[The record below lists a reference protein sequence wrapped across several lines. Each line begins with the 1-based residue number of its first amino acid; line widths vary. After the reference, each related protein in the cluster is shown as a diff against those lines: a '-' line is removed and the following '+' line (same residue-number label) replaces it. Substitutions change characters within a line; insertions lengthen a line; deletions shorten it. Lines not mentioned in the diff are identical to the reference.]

1 MRAGIIGVTGY
12 GGLELFR
19 LLTAHPEIKEVLL
32 YSSSKQGQLLSDE
45 TPHLFEI
52 NEDKLR
58 SFEQIETDE
67 LDVLFCSAPSG
78 VSTELLPQYLDQKM
92 KVIDLAGDFRLMEA
106 DSYRKWYGKE
116 PPDTS
121 FVNKAV
127 YGLSEWNEKKIKEAS
142 LIANPGCYP
151 TAALLGVLPLVKTQ
165 VINPK
170 TLIID
175 AKSGLSGAGASPQKA
190 SHYTKANDSLS
201 VYKMNKHQHIP
212 EIEQTLKTLADTEVN
227 ITFTTHLVP
236 MTRGIMATMYA
247 ELEEDIQSHSVSE
260 IFNEF
265 YHSKPFVRVFKE
277 NTDLFTKQVYGSN
290 YCDVTFAIDER
301 TNRITV
307 VSVIDNL
314 IKGAAGQAVQNM
326 NIMFGLKESQGLQQS
341 PLFP

>member
-19 LLTAHPEIKEVLL
+19 LLTAHPEIQEIFL
-32 YSSSKQGQLLSDE
+32 YSSSKQDQLLSDDA
-45 TPHLFEI
+45 PHLFGI
-52 NEDKLR
+52 NVDKLR
-58 SFEQIETDE
+58 SFEQVETDE

-78 VSTELLPQYLDQKM
+78 VSSELLPRFLDRKM
-92 KVIDLAGDFRLMEA
+92 RVIDLAGDFRLKEA
-106 DSYRKWYGKE
+106 DAYRKWYGKE

-127 YGLSEWNEKKIKEAS
+127 YGLSEWNEKEIKDAE

-151 TAALLGVLPLVKTQ
+151 TAALLGILPLVKTKL
-165 VINPK
+165 IDPK

-190 SHYTKANDSLS
+190 SHFTKVNDSLS

-212 EIEQTLKTLADTEVN
+212 EIEQSLKILADTDVN
-227 ITFTTHLVP
+227 LTFMTHLVP
-236 MTRGIMATMYA
+236 MTRGIMTTMYA
-247 ELEEDIQSHSVSE
+247 QLTDDIQPHSVSE
-260 IFNEF
+260 IFNEC
-265 YHSKPFVRVFKE
+265 YHSKAFVRVFKE
-277 NTDLFTKQVYGSN
+277 NADLFTKQVYGSN
-290 YCDVTFAIDER
+290 YCDLTFAIDER

-326 NIMFGLKESQGLQQS
+326 NIMFGLNESEGLNAS
-341 PLFP
+341 PLYP

>member
-19 LLTAHPEIKEVLL
+19 LLTAHPEIKELFL

-45 TPHLFEI
+45 APHLFEI
-52 NEDKLR
+52 NQEKLR

-78 VSTELLPQYLDQKM
+78 VSSGLLPRFLDQKM
-92 KVIDLAGDFRLMEA
+92 KVIDLAGDFRLKEA

-116 PPDTS
+116 PPNNS

-127 YGLSEWNEKKIKEAS
+127 YGLSEWNEKEIQEAA

-151 TAALLGVLPLVKTQ
+151 TASLLGILPLIKTKM
-165 VINPK
+165 INPK

-190 SHYTKANDSLS
+190 SHFTKANDSLS

-212 EIEQTLKTLADTEVN
+212 EIEQTLKTFADTEVN
-227 ITFTTHLVP
+227 ISFTTHLVP

-247 ELEEDIQSHSVSE
+247 ELADDIQSHSVSE

-277 NTDLFTKQVYGSN
+277 NTDLFTNQVYGSN

-326 NIMFGLKESQGLQQS
+326 NIMFGLKESEGLQQS

>member
-19 LLTAHPEIKEVLL
+19 LLTAHPEIKEVFL

-45 TPHLFEI
+45 AHHLLEI

-78 VSTELLPQYLDQKM
+78 VSSELLPRFLDQKM
-92 KVIDLAGDFRLMEA
+92 KVIDLAGDFRLKESDA
-106 DSYRKWYGKE
+106 YRKWYGKE

-127 YGLSEWNEKKIKEAS
+127 YGLSEWNEKEIKDAS
-142 LIANPGCYP
+142 MVANPGCYP
-151 TAALLGVLPLVKTQ
+151 TATLLGVLPLVKAKL
-165 VINPK
+165 INPK

-190 SHYTKANDSLS
+190 SHFTKVNDSLS

-212 EIEQTLKTLADTEVN
+212 EIEQTLKTLAGTEVN

-247 ELEEDIQSHSVSE
+247 ELASDIQSHSVSE
-260 IFNEF
+260 IFNEY

-326 NIMFGLKESQGLQQS
+326 NIMFGLKESEGLQQS

>member
-19 LLTAHPEIKEVLL
+19 LLTAHPEIKEIFI

-45 TPHLFEI
+45 APHLIEI
-52 NEDKLR
+52 NQDKLR
-58 SFEQIETDE
+58 SFEQVESDE
-67 LDVLFCSAPSG
+67 LDVLFSSAPSG
-78 VSTELLPQYLDQKM
+78 VSTELLPSHLDGKM
-92 KVIDLAGDFRLMEA
+92 KVIDLAGDFRLKEA
-106 DSYRKWYGKE
+106 DTYRKWYGKE
-116 PPDTS
+116 PPNTS

-127 YGLSEWNEKKIKEAS
+127 YGLSEWNDKEIKEAA

-151 TAALLGVLPLVKTQ
+151 TATLLGILPLVKTK

-170 TLIID
+170 TLIVD
-175 AKSGLSGAGASPQKA
+175 AKSGLSGAGATPQKA
-190 SHYTKANDSLS
+190 SHFTKANDSLS

-212 EIEQTLKTLADTEVN
+212 EIEQTLKTLTDTEVN

-247 ELEEDIQSHSVSE
+247 ELADDIQSHSVSE
-260 IFNEF
+260 ILNES

-290 YCDVTFAIDER
+290 YCDVTFGIDER

-326 NIMFGLKESQGLQQS
+326 NIMFGLNESEGLQQS

>member
-19 LLTAHPEIKEVLL
+19 LLTAHQEINELFL

-45 TPHLFEI
+45 APHLFEM
-52 NEDKLR
+52 NQEKLR
-58 SFEQIETDE
+58 SFEQLETDE

-78 VSTELLPQYLDQKM
+78 VSSELLPPHLEGKM
-92 KVIDLAGDFRLMEA
+92 KVIDLAGDFRLKEA
-106 DSYRKWYGKE
+106 DVYRKWYGKE
-116 PPDTS
+116 PPNAT
-121 FVNKAV
+121 FVDNAV
-127 YGLSEWNEKKIKEAS
+127 YGLTEWNENKIKEAN

-151 TAALLGVLPLVKTQ
+151 TATLLGILPLVKTN

-170 TLIID
+170 SLIID
-175 AKSGLSGAGASPQKA
+175 AKSGLSGAGASPNKA
-190 SHYTKANDSLS
+190 SHFTKVNDSLS

-212 EIEQTLKTLADTEVN
+212 EIEQTLKTFAETEVN

-236 MTRGIMATMYA
+236 MTRGIMATIYA
-247 ELEEDIQSHSVSE
+247 ELTEDIQPHTVSE

-265 YHSKPFVRVFKE
+265 YQSKPFVRVFKE
-277 NTDLFTKQVYGSN
+277 KTDLFTKQVYGSN
-290 YCDVTFAIDER
+290 YCDLTFALDER

-307 VSVIDNL
+307 ISVIDNL

-326 NIMFGLKESQGLQQS
+326 NIMFGLNETEGLQQS

>member
-19 LLTAHPEIKEVLL
+19 LLTAHPEIKEVFL

-45 TPHLFEI
+45 APHLLGI

-58 SFEQIETDE
+58 SFEQLETDE

-78 VSTELLPQYLDQKM
+78 ISSELLPPLLDQKM
-92 KVIDLAGDFRLMEA
+92 RVIDLAGDFRLKEA
-106 DSYRKWYGKE
+106 DTYRKWYGKE

-127 YGLSEWNEKKIKEAS
+127 YGLSEWNEKEIKEAAF
-142 LIANPGCYP
+142 IANPGCYP
-151 TAALLGVLPLVKTQ
+151 TATLLGVLPLVKTKL
-165 VINPK
+165 INPK
-170 TLIID
+170 SLIID

-190 SHYTKANDSLS
+190 SHFTKANDSLS

-247 ELEEDIQSHSVSE
+247 ELVDDIQSHSVSE

-265 YHSKPFVRVFKE
+265 YKSKPFVRVFKE

-290 YCDVTFAIDER
+290 YCDLTFAIDER

-326 NIMFGLKESQGLQQS
+326 NIMFGLKESEGLQQS

>member
-1 MRAGIIGVTGY
+1 LRAGIIGVTGY

-19 LLTAHPEIKEVLL
+19 LLTAHPEIKEVFL

-45 TPHLFEI
+45 AHHLLEI

-78 VSTELLPQYLDQKM
+78 VSSELLPRFLDQKM
-92 KVIDLAGDFRLMEA
+92 KVIDLAGDFRLKESDA
-106 DSYRKWYGKE
+106 YRKWYGKE

-127 YGLSEWNEKKIKEAS
+127 YGLSEWNEKEIKDAS
-142 LIANPGCYP
+142 MVANPGCYP
-151 TAALLGVLPLVKTQ
+151 TAALLGVLPLVKAKL
-165 VINPK
+165 INPK

-190 SHYTKANDSLS
+190 SHFTKVNDSLS

-212 EIEQTLKTLADTEVN
+212 EIEQTLKTLAGTEVN

-247 ELEEDIQSHSVSE
+247 ELASDIQSHSVSE
-260 IFNEF
+260 IFNEY

-326 NIMFGLKESQGLQQS
+326 NIMFGLKESEGLQQS

>member
-19 LLTAHPEIKEVLL
+19 LLTAHPEIKEIFI
-32 YSSSKQGQLLSDE
+32 YSSSKQGQLLSHE
-45 TPHLFEI
+45 APHLIEI
-52 NEDKLR
+52 NQDKLR
-58 SFEQIETDE
+58 SFEQVESDE
-67 LDVLFCSAPSG
+67 LDVLFSSAPSG
-78 VSTELLPQYLDQKM
+78 VSTELLPSHLDGKM
-92 KVIDLAGDFRLMEA
+92 KVIDLAGDFRLKEA
-106 DSYRKWYGKE
+106 DTYRKWYGKE
-116 PPDTS
+116 PPNTS

-127 YGLSEWNEKKIKEAS
+127 YGLSEWNDKEIKEAA

-151 TAALLGVLPLVKTQ
+151 TATLLGILPLVKTK

-170 TLIID
+170 TLIVD
-175 AKSGLSGAGASPQKA
+175 AKSGLSGAGATPQKA
-190 SHYTKANDSLS
+190 SHFTKANDSLS

-212 EIEQTLKTLADTEVN
+212 EIEQTLKTLTDTEVN

-247 ELEEDIQSHSVSE
+247 ELADDIQSHSVSE
-260 IFNEF
+260 ILNES

-290 YCDVTFAIDER
+290 YCDVTFGIDER

-326 NIMFGLKESQGLQQS
+326 NIMFGLNESEGLQQS